1 MDRYDGF
8 REFVLARRSAL
19 SRTAYLLTGDHAVA
33 EDLLQ
38 AALVRTAE
46 HWHRIVGGD
55 PEAYLRR
62 VMVNERTSRWRRRR
76 YAVEVPTSTDSLAAL
91 ANTASGTNTA
101 DTADAVVRRTA
112 LAAAL
117 AQLPPRQRAVIVLR
131 FFDDLSE
138 AQTAEVL
145 GCAIGTV
152 KSQAH
157 VALARLRSLAPIL
170 LSDQE
175 VST

>member
-1 MDRYDGF
+1 MDAYDGF

-19 SRTAYLLTGDHAVA
+19 SRTAYLLTGDHTVA

-38 AALVRTAE
+38 ASLVRTAE

-76 YAVEVPTSTDSLAAL
+76 YAVEVPTSTESLTAL
-91 ANTASGTNTA
+91 ATEAGP
-101 DTADAVVRRTA
+101 DTADAVVRRAT
-112 LAAAL
+112 LVAAL
-117 AQLPPRQRAVIVLR
+117 AQLAPRQRAVIVLR
-131 FFDDLSE
+131 FFDDLTE

-145 GCAIGTV
+145 GCSLGTV

-157 VALARLRSLAPIL
+157 QALARLRALAPTL

>member
-1 MDRYDGF
+1 MDRYAGF
-8 REFVLARRSAL
+8 REFVTARRRAL
-19 SRTAYLLTGDHAVA
+19 SRTAYLLTGDHSLA

-38 AALVRTAE
+38 TSLARTAE
-46 HWHRIVGGD
+46 HWHRIADAD

-76 YAVEVPTSTDSLAAL
+76 FGVEVPASAEALAAVSP
-91 ANTASGTNTA
+91 AGP
-101 DTADAVVRRTA
+101 DTADAVVRRST
-112 LAAAL
+112 LNAAL

-131 FFDDLSE
+131 FFDDLTE
-138 AQTAEVL
+138 AQTADTL
-145 GCAIGTV
+145 GCSIGTV

-157 VALARLRSLAPIL
+157 QALARLRALAPSL

-175 VST
+175 VSL

>member
-8 REFVLARRSAL
+8 SEFVLARRSAL

-38 AALVRTAE
+38 TALVRTAE
-46 HWHRIVGGD
+46 HWHRIAGGD

-76 YAVEVPTSTDSLAAL
+76 YAVEVPTSAQSMAAVP
-91 ANTASGTNTA
+91 
-101 DTADAVVRRTA
+101 DTADAVVRRAT
-112 LAAAL
+112 LMAAL
-117 AQLPPRQRAVIVLR
+117 AHLPPRQRAVVVLR
-131 FFDDLSE
+131 FFDDLTE

-157 VALARLRSLAPIL
+157 LALARLRALAPTL

>member
-1 MDRYDGF
+1 MDRYAGF
-8 REFVLARRSAL
+8 REFVTARRRAL
-19 SRTAYLLTGDHAVA
+19 SRTAYLLTGDHSLA

-38 AALVRTAE
+38 TSLARTAA
-46 HWHRIVGGD
+46 HWHRIVDAD
-55 PEAYLRR
+55 PEAYLRK

-76 YAVEVPTSTDSLAAL
+76 YGVEVPASAEALAAL
-91 ANTASGTNTA
+91 APPAGP
-101 DTADAVVRRTA
+101 DTADAVVRRAT

-138 AQTAEVL
+138 AQTAEAL

-157 VALARLRSLAPIL
+157 QALVRLRALAPTL

-175 VST
+175 VTL

>member
-1 MDRYDGF
+1 MDRYRGF
-8 REFVLARRSAL
+8 REFVLARRSSL
-19 SRTAYLLTGDHAVA
+19 SRTAYLLTGDHGVA

-38 AALVRTAE
+38 ASLARTAE
-46 HWHRIVGGD
+46 HWHRIADGD

-76 YAVEVPTSTDSLAAL
+76 YVVEVPTSTESLTAL
-91 ANTASGTNTA
+91 ATPGS
-101 DTADAVVRRTA
+101 DSADAVVRRAT

-131 FFDDLSE
+131 YFDDLTE
-138 AQTAEVL
+138 AQTADVL

-152 KSQAH
+152 KSQTH
-157 VALARLRSLAPIL
+157 LALARLRALAPTL